1 MLHSEA
7 FEPCD
12 IVRAAFGCTRQLVPF
27 RSEESLQL
35 TRGNIMENFNHALRA
50 VAAAVMTLTVALSAP
65 PASASDYTVYPGTD
79 CVKLGGGANITRS
92 FGSIQNANPVA
103 SLFVDCNSSNNVRV
117 RISQGWVITTDRH
130 PNDAVICSLVQV
142 FRRFQD
148 SDLIFWFN
156 AQNAN
161 GAGNGVQVLH
171 YGPGDPNFSTGAASS
186 NFYTCHIPATS
197 NGEISQIHSYAIIEE

>member
-1 MLHSEA
+1 
-7 FEPCD
+7 
-12 IVRAAFGCTRQLVPF
+12 
-27 RSEESLQL
+27 
-35 TRGNIMENFNHALRA
+35 MEIFNHALRA

-79 CVKLGGGANITRS
+79 CVKLGGGANITRN

-103 SLFVDCNSSNNVRV
+103 FLFVDCNSSNNVFV
-117 RISQGWVITTDRH
+117 RISQGWVITTDRN
-130 PNDAVICSLVQV
+130 PNEIVACSLVQV

-156 AQNAN
+156 GQNTN
-161 GAGNGVQVLH
+161 GAGNHVQVLH
-171 YGPGDPNFSTGAASS
+171 FGPGDPNFATGAASS
-186 NFYTCHIPATS
+186 NFYTCQIPRTS